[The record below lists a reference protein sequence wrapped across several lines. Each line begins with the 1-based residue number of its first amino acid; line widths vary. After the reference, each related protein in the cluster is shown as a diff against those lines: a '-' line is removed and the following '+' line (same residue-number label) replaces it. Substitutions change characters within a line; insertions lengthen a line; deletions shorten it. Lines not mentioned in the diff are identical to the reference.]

1 MKVDPKIPYV
11 TIVDDE
17 SDIFTREYNGGEREI
32 RGIRDFEGGV
42 QIKAVVLHPHHRDT
56 EVVSRELVYL
66 PDGRIF
72 IFTSSWDTGELRRA
86 KLFANLWMNTD
97 DLLSNSDPELIPV
110 DIAVMGK
117 PAIAAYLRIVHGF
130 YQEDIAEELGVTK
143 KTVQQYLHRFIQ
155 PD

>member
-1 MKVDPKIPYV
+1 MDPKIPYV
-11 TIVDDE
+11 RIVEDE
-17 SDIFTREYNGGEREI
+17 SDVFTREYNGGEQEIREI
-32 RGIRDFEGGV
+32 SDFRGGV

-56 EVVSRELVYL
+56 EIVGSELVYL

-72 IFTSSWDTGELRRA
+72 IFKSSWNTSELRRA
-86 KLFANLWMNTD
+86 KLFVNLWINTD
-97 DLLSNSDPELIPV
+97 DLLSNSDPDLIPLDV
-110 DIAVMGK
+110 AVMGK

-130 YQEDIAEELGVTK
+130 YKEDIAEELGVTK

>member
-1 MKVDPKIPYV
+1 MGPKIPY
-11 TIVDDE
+11 TRIVEDE

-32 RGIRDFEGGV
+32 REIRDLEGGV

-56 EVVSRELVYL
+56 EIVSRELVYL

-72 IFTSSWDTGELRRA
+72 IFHSSWNTSELRRA
-86 KLFANLWMNTD
+86 KLFANLWINTSH
-97 DLLSNSDPELIPV
+97 LLDNSDPDLIPV
-110 DIAVMGK
+110 DVAVMGK
-117 PAIAAYLRIVHGF
+117 PAIAAYLRIVHGL
-130 YQEDIAEELGVTK
+130 YQEDIAKELGVTK